1 MAEIDK
7 IIAKQPAVA
16 PQGSV
21 AKAAPSDPVQRGGT
35 ESAPV
40 VRSGRSVLWTWVSVS
55 LGVAVAAAV
64 TVGWPY
70 AHSCGLPL
78 YGYLAA
84 AVGVMLVGLWSAVL
98 SWTRRIALAHLVA
111 ILVTL
116 TGALVFGK
124 AILDRT
130 SYPDQPATW
139 SCGAPPVTTPAS

>member
-21 AKAAPSDPVQRGGT
+21 ARAAASAPAQRAAS

-40 VRSGRSVLWTWVSVS
+40 VRSGPTVLWTWVSVL

-70 AHSCGLPL
+70 AHACGLSL
-78 YGYLAA
+78 YGYMAA
-84 AVGVMLVGLWSAVL
+84 AAGVLLVGLWGTVM
-98 SWTRRIALAHLVA
+98 SWKRRIAAAHVIA
-111 ILVTL
+111 VLVTL
-116 TGALVFGK
+116 TGGLILGK
-124 AILDRT
+124 TILDRS
-130 SYPDQPATW
+130 SYPSKPSTW
-139 SCGAPPVTTPAS
+139 SCGAP